1 MISIIIVSLNTKNDF
16 IKSLK
21 SAISQTKKSEIIV
34 VDGVSKDGTI
44 KEINRY
50 KRYINKIII
59 KKDKGIYSAMNN
71 GVKYASGKWIYFLN
85 SGDIFYNKRT
95 IENVYNII
103 RKKNKFD
110 IIVGNSIIK
119 IKKNNFKSPR
129 NKFDQNTFKS
139 CFSHQ
144 SSFVLSQH
152 LRKNPFNVKYKYASD
167 YELFLKLFLNKKNFK
182 YVDNLISI
190 NKVGGISDINRVE
203 VLDEFKKINKKYN
216 FNLKNYLKINILIF
230 YDYFL
235 FVLKKIL
242 PKTVIQNIT
251 ILKNRLLN

>member
-44 KEINRY
+44 KEIYRY

-59 KKDKGIYSAMNN
+59 KKDNGIYSAMNN
-71 GVKYASGKWIYFLN
+71 GVKRASGKWIYFLN
-85 SGDIFYNKRT
+85 SGDIFYDKRT
-95 IENVYNII
+95 IENIYNII

-110 IIVGNSIIK
+110 VIVGNSIIK
-119 IKKNNFKSPR
+119 IKKNSFKSPR
-129 NKFDQNTFKS
+129 NEFDRNTFKS

-152 LRKNPFNVKYKYASD
+152 LRMYPFSIKYKYASD
-167 YELFLKLFLNKKNFK
+167 YELFLKLFLKKKKFK
-182 YVDNLISI
+182 YVNNLISI
-190 NKVGGISDINRVE
+190 NKVGGVSDINRVE

-216 FNLKNYLKINILIF
+216 FSLKSYLKINILIF
-230 YDYFL
+230 YNYL
-235 FVLKKIL
+235 LLILKKIL
-242 PKTVIQNIT
+242 PNTVIQNII
-251 ILKNRLLN
+251 ILKNKFFI